1 MFTLKID
8 TGNACKDASELR
20 ALAAH
25 LRATALALEF
35 GQTEGKLQDAGGRDV
50 GSWSAIK
57 PKVLWWLD
65 WTPILWVIGIGFLY
79 VMVGA
84 LAFPIALLFG
94 HGYAVAFILGL
105 LVWSVG
111 HALVAWTS

>member
-20 ALAAH
+20 ALADH
-25 LRATALALEF
+25 LRSAASALES
-35 GQTEGKLQDAGGRDV
+35 GQTEGTLRDAGGRSV

-57 PKVLWWLD
+57 PRPFWWLN

-79 VMVGA
+79 VMVAA

-111 HALVAWTS
+111 HALFAWTS